1 MSEGAGNPLQ
11 ERLKRDIALIPK
23 TRRKSV
29 QTSDPLSSFLLRLL
43 LSSRVER
50 MKICTDCL
58 SRCCVLLLA
67 ASLGAIS
74 SLAQTPPAPPATS
87 PQVSTAAVQKL
98 VQEGRAAEALRA
110 LDPLAAQTPE
120 PAGVEKLRGLALYQQ
135 NKLDAAAAAFARA
148 TAQDPSDIE
157 AAQMQG
163 VALFRL
169 GRPADAIPLLER
181 SREQKVASV
190 NGVNVDGNYVLGLCY
205 MDTRRYDDARRAFAA
220 QYGFPPDGAEAYLL
234 SARLLLRREYLPAA
248 IMAAQKALELSPKMP
263 LVHELLGEIALA
275 QSRQTDAIKEF
286 EQERAIN
293 PLYGGLYDR
302 LGDAYL
308 RAGEYDKAQQA
319 LNRAVLLEPASTGP
333 YILLGKVL
341 LKQRNAAMA
350 TMYLERARNMD
361 PNNFMTHSL
370 LGQAYRAAGRTE
382 EAERETAKAIELQAA
397 AAPKLSKP

>member
-1 MSEGAGNPLQ
+1 M
-11 ERLKRDIALIPK
+11 
-23 TRRKSV
+23 KSG
-29 QTSDPLSSFLLRLL
+29 TDLLGGCG
-43 LSSRVER
+43 V
-50 MKICTDCL
+50 
-58 SRCCVLLLA
+58 VLLMA
-67 ASLGAIS
+67 ALGARALSGQAAPTQLPAAPS
-74 SLAQTPPAPPATS
+74 SP
-87 PQVSTAAVQKL
+87 VSLVAAQKL
-98 VQEGRAAEALRA
+98 VQEGRSAEALRA
-110 LDPLAAQTPE
+110 LDPLAAQKPE

-135 NKLDAAAAAFARA
+135 TKLEDAAAAFARA
-148 TAQDPSDIE
+148 AAADPNDIE

-163 VALFRL
+163 VTLFRM

-181 SREQKVASV
+181 SREQKVAAA
-190 NGVNVDGNYVLGLCY
+190 NVDGNYVLGLCY

-234 SARLLLRREYLPAA
+234 SARLLFRREYLPAA
-248 IMAAQKALELSPKMP
+248 IAAAEKAEALAPKMP

-275 QSRQTDAIKEF
+275 RSRGTDAITEF

-382 EAERETAKAIELQAA
+382 DAERETAKAVELQAA
-397 AAPKLSKP
+397 TAPKLSKP

>member
-1 MSEGAGNPLQ
+1 MRPCPRCLSLCGVVLLSASTG
-11 ERLKRDIALIPK
+11 ALISP
-23 TRRKSV
+23 
-29 QTSDPLSSFLLRLL
+29 
-43 LSSRVER
+43 
-50 MKICTDCL
+50 
-58 SRCCVLLLA
+58 
-67 ASLGAIS
+67 
-74 SLAQTPPAPPATS
+74 AQATPATQNTAGTPSAPPAA
-87 PQVSTAAVQKL
+87 PAAVTPQTSIAAVENL
-98 VQEGRAAEALRA
+98 VQAGRLAEALHA
-110 LDPLAAQTPE
+110 LDGLAAESPE
-120 PAGVEKLRGLALYQQ
+120 PAGVEKLRGMALYQQ
-135 NKLDAAAAAFARA
+135 NKLQDAETAFGRAA
-148 TAQDPSDIE
+148 AQDPHDIE

-163 VALFRL
+163 VTLFRL

-181 SREQKVASV
+181 SREQKVAAA
-190 NGVNVDGNYVLGLCY
+190 NVDGNYVLGLCY
-205 MDTRRYDDARRAFAA
+205 MDTRRYDEARRAFGA

-234 SARLLLRREYLPAA
+234 SARLLFRREYMPAA
-248 IMAAQKALELSPKMP
+248 IAAAQKAQELSPKMP

-275 QSRQTDAIKEF
+275 QSRQTDAIAEF

-370 LGQAYRAAGRTE
+370 LGQAYRAAGR
-382 EAERETAKAIELQAA
+382 AEDAVRETAKSVELQAA
-397 AAPKLSKP
+397 TAPKLSKP

>member
-1 MSEGAGNPLQ
+1 M
-11 ERLKRDIALIPK
+11 RLC
-23 TRRKSV
+23 TESFRR
-29 QTSDPLSSFLLRLL
+29 
-43 LSSRVER
+43 
-50 MKICTDCL
+50 CG
-58 SRCCVLLLA
+58 VLLLA
-67 ASLGAIS
+67 ASLGALS
-74 SLAQTPPAPPATS
+74 SFAQTTATATATPAPATA
-87 PQVSTAAVQKL
+87 QERTTAAQKL
-98 VQEGRAAEALRA
+98 IQEGRMAEALRA
-110 LDPLAAQTPE
+110 LDVLAAQTPE
-120 PAGVEKLRGLALYQQ
+120 PLGVEKLRGTALYQE
-135 NKLDAAAAAFARA
+135 NKLEDAAAAFERA
-148 TAQDPSDIE
+148 VAQDPSDIE

-163 VALFRL
+163 VTLFRM

-181 SREQKVASV
+181 SRTQKVASAT
-190 NGVNVDGNYVLGLCY
+190 GANVDGNYVLGLCY

-220 QYGFPPDGAEAYLL
+220 QYGFSPDSAEAYLL
-234 SARLLLRREYLPAA
+234 SARLLFRREYMPAA
-248 IMAAQKALELSPKMP
+248 IAAAQKAQALSPKMP

-275 QSRQTDAIKEF
+275 QSRGTDAIAEF

-370 LGQAYRAAGRTE
+370 LGQAYRAAGRTDD
-382 EAERETAKAIELQAA
+382 AERETAKAVELQAA
-397 AAPKLSKP
+397 TAPKLSKP

>member
-1 MSEGAGNPLQ
+1 MYRILLPLWRPAAG
-11 ERLKRDIALIPK
+11 RCAGRG
-23 TRRKSV
+23 
-29 QTSDPLSSFLLRLL
+29 LSSFAQAAAAAAQPQ
-43 LSSRVER
+43 S
-50 MKICTDCL
+50 
-58 SRCCVLLLA
+58 A
-67 ASLGAIS
+67 ASS
-74 SLAQTPPAPPATS
+74 PA
-87 PQVSTAAVQKL
+87 STAAAQKL
-98 VQEGRAAEALRA
+98 IQQGRLAEALRV

-120 PAGVEKLRGLALYQQ
+120 PAGVEKLRGMALYQQ
-135 NKLDAAAAAFARA
+135 NKLEDAAVAFGRAA
-148 TAQDPSDIE
+148 TQDPHDIE

-163 VALFRL
+163 VTLFRM

-181 SREQKVASV
+181 SHEQKVASA
-190 NGVNVDGNYVLGLCY
+190 NVDGNYVLGLCY

-220 QYGFPPDGAEAYLL
+220 QYGFPPDGAEAYLI
-234 SARLLLRREYLPAA
+234 SARLLFRREYMPAA
-248 IMAAQKALELSPKMP
+248 IEAAQKSLQLSPKLP

-275 QSRQTDAIKEF
+275 QSREADAIAEF

-293 PLYGGLYDR
+293 PLYGGVYDR

-319 LNRAVLLEPASTGP
+319 LNRAVLLEPSSTGP

-382 EAERETAKAIELQAA
+382 DAERETAKAVELQAA
-397 AAPKLSKP
+397 TAPKLSKP

>member
-1 MSEGAGNPLQ
+1 
-11 ERLKRDIALIPK
+11 
-23 TRRKSV
+23 
-29 QTSDPLSSFLLRLL
+29 
-43 LSSRVER
+43 
-50 MKICTDCL
+50 MKVCTDCL

-67 ASLGAIS
+67 ASLGTIS
-74 SLAQTPPAPPATS
+74 SLAQTTPAAPSPALPSMT

-98 VQEGRAAEALRA
+98 IQEGRAAEALRA
-110 LDPLAAQTPE
+110 LDPLVTQTPE

-135 NKLDAAAAAFARA
+135 NKLDDAAAAFARA
-148 TAQDPSDIE
+148 AAQDPSDIE

-163 VALFRL
+163 VTLFRL

-181 SREQKVASV
+181 SREQKVASA
-190 NGVNVDGNYVLGLCY
+190 NGANVDGNYVLGLCY

-220 QYGFPPDGAEAYLL
+220 QYGFPPDGAEADLL
-234 SARLLLRREYLPAA
+234 SARLLFRREYLPAA
-248 IMAAQKALELSPKMP
+248 IAAARKALELSPKMP

-275 QSRQTDAIKEF
+275 QSRQTDAIAEF

-382 EAERETAKAIELQAA
+382 DAERETAKAIELQAA
-397 AAPKLSKP
+397 TAPKLSKP

>member
-1 MSEGAGNPLQ
+1 
-11 ERLKRDIALIPK
+11 
-23 TRRKSV
+23 
-29 QTSDPLSSFLLRLL
+29 
-43 LSSRVER
+43 
-50 MKICTDCL
+50 
-58 SRCCVLLLA
+58 
-67 ASLGAIS
+67 
-74 SLAQTPPAPPATS
+74 
-87 PQVSTAAVQKL
+87 
-98 VQEGRAAEALRA
+98 
-110 LDPLAAQTPE
+110 
-120 PAGVEKLRGLALYQQ
+120 
-135 NKLDAAAAAFARA
+135 
-148 TAQDPSDIE
+148 
-157 AAQMQG
+157 
-163 VALFRL
+163 
-169 GRPADAIPLLER
+169 
-181 SREQKVASV
+181 
-190 NGVNVDGNYVLGLCY
+190 
-205 MDTRRYDDARRAFAA
+205 
-220 QYGFPPDGAEAYLL
+220 
-234 SARLLLRREYLPAA
+234 
-248 IMAAQKALELSPKMP
+248 MP

>member
-1 MSEGAGNPLQ
+1 M
-11 ERLKRDIALIPK
+11 R
-23 TRRKSV
+23 
-29 QTSDPLSSFLLRLL
+29 F
-43 LSSRVER
+43 
-50 MKICTDCL
+50 CTDCL
-58 SRCCVLLLA
+58 SLCGVLLLA
-67 ASLGAIS
+67 ALPGAPAS
-74 SLAQTPPAPPATS
+74 SAQASAPTAPNGAS
-87 PQVSTAAVQKL
+87 SQANITAAQRL
-98 VQEGRAAEALRA
+98 VQEGRLADALHA
-110 LDPLAAQTPE
+110 LDTLAAQTPE
-120 PAGVEKLRGLALYQQ
+120 PGGVEKLRGMALYQQ
-135 NKLDAAAAAFARA
+135 GKLEDAAAAFARA
-148 TAQDPSDIE
+148 AAQDPHDIE

-163 VALFRL
+163 VTLFRM
-169 GRPADAIPLLER
+169 GHPADAIPLLER
-181 SREQKVASV
+181 SREQKVAAA
-190 NGVNVDGNYVLGLCY
+190 NVDGNYVLGLCY

-220 QYGFPPDGAEAYLL
+220 QYGFSPDGAEAYLL
-234 SARLLLRREYLPAA
+234 SARLLFRREYMPAA
-248 IMAAQKALELSPKMP
+248 IASAQKALELSPKMP

-275 QSRQTDAIKEF
+275 QSRQTDAIAEF

-382 EAERETAKAIELQAA
+382 DAERETAKSVELQAA
-397 AAPKLSKP
+397 TAPKLSKP

>member
-1 MSEGAGNPLQ
+1 MKLCIEG
-11 ERLKRDIALIPK
+11 
-23 TRRKSV
+23 
-29 QTSDPLSSFLLRLL
+29 F
-43 LSSRVER
+43 
-50 MKICTDCL
+50 C
-58 SRCCVLLLA
+58 RCGVLLLA
-67 ASLGAIS
+67 AALGVVS
-74 SLAQTPPAPPATS
+74 SFAQTAAAPAQPQSAASSPA
-87 PQVSTAAVQKL
+87 STAAAQKL
-98 VQEGRAAEALRA
+98 IQQGRLAEALRV
-110 LDPLAAQTPE
+110 LDPLAAQTLE
-120 PAGVEKLRGLALYQQ
+120 PAGVEKLRGMALYQQ
-135 NKLDAAAAAFARA
+135 NKLEDAAVAFGRAA
-148 TAQDPSDIE
+148 TQDPHDIE

-163 VALFRL
+163 VTLFRM

-181 SREQKVASV
+181 SHEQKVASA
-190 NGVNVDGNYVLGLCY
+190 NVDGNYVLGLCY

-234 SARLLLRREYLPAA
+234 SARLLFRREYMPAA
-248 IMAAQKALELSPKMP
+248 IEAAQKAMQLSPKLP

-275 QSRQTDAIKEF
+275 QSREADAIAEF

-293 PLYGGLYDR
+293 PLYGGVYDR

-319 LNRAVLLEPASTGP
+319 LNRAVLLEPSSTGP

-382 EAERETAKAIELQAA
+382 DAERETAKAVELQAA
-397 AAPKLSKP
+397 TAPKLSKP

>member
-1 MSEGAGNPLQ
+1 MRPCPRCLSLYGVVLLSASTGALTSFAQATPSTQNTSGTASAPT
-11 ERLKRDIALIPK
+11 AAAP
-23 TRRKSV
+23 
-29 QTSDPLSSFLLRLL
+29 QTS
-43 LSSRVER
+43 V
-50 MKICTDCL
+50 
-58 SRCCVLLLA
+58 
-67 ASLGAIS
+67 
-74 SLAQTPPAPPATS
+74 
-87 PQVSTAAVQKL
+87 AAVEKL
-98 VQEGRAAEALRA
+98 VQAGRLAEALHA
-110 LDPLAAQTPE
+110 LDGLAAETPE
-120 PAGVEKLRGLALYQQ
+120 PAGVEKLRGMALYQQ
-135 NKLDAAAAAFARA
+135 NKLQDAETAFGRAAAE
-148 TAQDPSDIE
+148 DPHDIE

-163 VALFRL
+163 VTLFRL

-181 SREQKVASV
+181 SREQKVAAA
-190 NGVNVDGNYVLGLCY
+190 NVDGNYVLGLCY
-205 MDTRRYDDARRAFAA
+205 MDTRRYDEARRAFAA
-220 QYGFPPDGAEAYLL
+220 QYGFPPDGAEGYLL
-234 SARLLLRREYLPAA
+234 SARLLFRREYMPAA
-248 IMAAQKALELSPKMP
+248 IAAAQKAQELSPKMP

-275 QSRQTDAIKEF
+275 QSRQTDAIAEF

-382 EAERETAKAIELQAA
+382 DAERETAKSVELQAA
-397 AAPKLSKP
+397 TAPKLSKP

>member
-1 MSEGAGNPLQ
+1 MQFCADLLGRCGA
-11 ERLKRDIALIPK
+11 
-23 TRRKSV
+23 
-29 QTSDPLSSFLLRLL
+29 LL
-43 LSSRVER
+43 L
-50 MKICTDCL
+50 T
-58 SRCCVLLLA
+58 
-67 ASLGAIS
+67 ASLGALTS
-74 SLAQTPPAPPATS
+74 AAQT
-87 PQVSTAAVQKL
+87 TAATTQVPSTQVPVASSQTNTAAAQKL
-98 VQEGRAAEALRA
+98 VQEGRSAEALHT
-110 LDPLAAQTPE
+110 LEPLAAQKPE

-135 NKLDAAAAAFARA
+135 NKLVEAAAAFAGAA
-148 TAQDPSDIE
+148 TQDPNDIE

-163 VALFRL
+163 VTLFRM

-181 SREQKVASV
+181 SREQKVAAA
-190 NGVNVDGNYVLGLCY
+190 NVDGNYVLGLCY
-205 MDTRRYDDARRAFAA
+205 MDTRRYDDARKAFAA

-234 SARLLLRREYLPAA
+234 SARLLFRREYLPAA
-248 IMAAQKALELSPKMP
+248 ITGAQKALVLAPKMP
-263 LVHELLGEIALA
+263 LVHQLLGEIALA
-275 QSRQTDAIKEF
+275 QSRQTDAITEF

-308 RAGEYDKAQQA
+308 RAGEYEKAQQA
-319 LNRAVLLEPASTGP
+319 LNRAVLLEPTSTGP

-382 EAERETAKAIELQAA
+382 DAQRETAKSIELQAA
-397 AAPKLSKP
+397 TAPKLSKP

>member
-1 MSEGAGNPLQ
+1 MVFGNDFLRRRGVPLLAIMLGAVAASAQAPPPTTPPPAAPNVATSRG
-11 ERLKRDIALIPK
+11 DIA
-23 TRRKSV
+23 
-29 QTSDPLSSFLLRLL
+29 
-43 LSSRVER
+43 
-50 MKICTDCL
+50 
-58 SRCCVLLLA
+58 A
-67 ASLGAIS
+67 A
-74 SLAQTPPAPPATS
+74 
-87 PQVSTAAVQKL
+87 QKL
-98 VQEGRAAEALRA
+98 VQEGRLAEALKS
-110 LDPLAAQTPE
+110 LDTLAAQTPE
-120 PAGVEKLRGLALYQQ
+120 PAGVEKLRGMALYQQ
-135 NKLDAAAAAFARA
+135 SKLEDAAAAFGRA
-148 TAQDPSDIE
+148 AAQDPNDIE

-163 VALFRL
+163 VTFFRL

-181 SREQKVASV
+181 SREQKVATA
-190 NGVNVDGNYVLGLCY
+190 NVDGNYVLGLCY

-234 SARLLLRREYLPAA
+234 SARLLFRREYMPAA
-248 IMAAQKALELSPKMP
+248 IAAAQKAQELAPKMP
-263 LVHELLGEIALA
+263 LVHELRGEIALA
-275 QSRQTDAIKEF
+275 QSRGTDAIAEF

-361 PNNFMTHSL
+361 PNNFMTRSL

-382 EAERETAKAIELQAA
+382 DAERETAKAVELQAA
-397 AAPKLSKP
+397 TAPKLSKP